1 MLRRLRTDPLVRA
14 ALAFALLLSV
24 GAGFGL
30 HPEPG
35 SAIRRAPVGAGLSA
49 VPAGAAPH
57 GCLACLAHGLAL
69 PTPPAV
75 SLAAVTAAQAPSP
88 ALEPDAPERLA
99 GGPVSGRSPPA
110 NS

>member
-1 MLRRLRTDPLVRA
+1 MLRRLRTAPLVRA

-24 GAGFGL
+24 SAGFGL

-35 SAIRRAPVGAGLSA
+35 SAIRRAPAAGLSA
-49 VPAGAAPH
+49 LPAGAAPH

-75 SLAAVTAAQAPSP
+75 SLAAVTAVEAPSP
-88 ALEPDAPERLA
+88 ALEPDAPEGLA
-99 GGPVSGRSPPA
+99 GGPLPGRSPPA